1 MHKPRR
7 LLTLVG
13 ASFLALG
20 AVMAAVMGAGTAAAP
35 TESPS
40 GAPSE
45 PPTGQIVLLD
55 IKGAIGPAIQDYL
68 SRGLEKAAQRNAAAV
83 VLRIDTPGGLSTSM
97 RGIIQ
102 DILSSPVAVI
112 GYVAP
117 SGARAASAGTYILYA
132 SHVSAMAPGTNLGAA
147 TPVRIGGL
155 PGTKP
160 DKPEKKKSE
169 KKKPA
174 KKTAK
179 DEKSGD
185 NKGDKKG
192 GDKDGDKDKDKDN
205 DKDKDAPAH
214 PTMTDKALNDAVA
227 YIRSLAQMRGRN
239 VEWAE
244 KAVREAASLPAAE
257 AVKMNVVDLMA
268 DNIADL
274 LTKTDGREVTA
285 ASRKFKLATANKT
298 VVAIAPDWRTELLAV
313 LTNPTV
319 AYMLMLIGFY
329 GIIFEFYNPGII
341 FSGVIGAICLVLA
354 LFAFQVLPI
363 NYAGLG
369 LIILGIAFMTAEA
382 FMPAFG
388 VLGIGGVVAFVIGS
402 VILIDTD
409 APGFGISWV
418 VIGGVAISSAAF
430 FFLVS
435 GMAVKA
441 WGRPVVSGREKMIG
455 STGRVVEWSGT
466 QGSVRLDGEL
476 WRASAAVALS
486 PDQEVR
492 VSALQGLTLM
502 VAPADNN
509 GGTHNGSTD

>member
-1 MHKPRR
+1 MHKARR
-7 LLTLVG
+7 LRTLVW
-13 ASFLALG
+13 ASIFGLG
-20 AVMAAVMGAGTAAAP
+20 AVIAALSGVGTAAAP
-35 TESPS
+35 TGSPS
-40 GAPSE
+40 SE
-45 PPTGQIVLLD
+45 PLGPPTGQIVLLD
-55 IKGAIGPAIQDYL
+55 IKGPIGPAIQDYL
-68 SRGLEKAAQRNAAAV
+68 RRGLEKAAKQNAAAV

-102 DILSSPVAVI
+102 DILASPVAVI
-112 GYVAP
+112 SYVAP

-132 SHVSAMAPGTNLGAA
+132 SHISAMAPGTNLGAA

-160 DKPEKKKSE
+160 DKPKT
-169 KKKPA
+169 KKPA

-185 NKGDKKG
+185 DKGDK
-192 GDKDGDKDKDKDN
+192 KDGDKDEDE
-205 DKDKDAPAH
+205 DKDKDAAAP
-214 PTMTDKALNDAVA
+214 PSMSDKAVNDAVA

-244 KAVREAASLPAAE
+244 KAVRQAASLPAAE

-268 DNIADL
+268 DNISDL
-274 LTKTDGREVTA
+274 LAKTDGREVTA
-285 ASRKFKLATANKT
+285 ASRKVKLATANKT

-369 LIILGIAFMTAEA
+369 LIILGVAFMTAEA

-388 VLGIGGVVAFVIGS
+388 ALGIGGVVAFVIGS

-409 APGFGISWV
+409 DPGFGISWV
-418 VIGGVAISSAAF
+418 VIGAFAVSSAAF

-441 WGRPVVSGREKMIG
+441 WGRPVVSGQEKIIG
-455 STGRVVEWSGT
+455 SLGRVVEWSGT
-466 QGSVRLDGEL
+466 EGSVRLDGEL

-492 VSALQGLTLM
+492 ISALRGLTLM

-509 GGTHNGSTD
+509 GGTHNGSPD

>member
-1 MHKPRR
+1 MHKNMRKIGYLR
-7 LLTLVG
+7 TLMW
-13 ASFLALG
+13 ASIFGLG
-20 AVMAAVMGAGTAAAP
+20 AVIAALSGVGTAAAP
-35 TESPS
+35 TGLPT
-40 GAPSE
+40 G

-55 IKGAIGPAIQDYL
+55 IKGPIGPAIQDYI
-68 SRGLEKAAQRNAAAV
+68 SRGLEKAAKLNAAAV

-112 GYVAP
+112 SYVAP

-147 TPVRIGGL
+147 TPVQIGGL

-160 DKPEKKKSE
+160 NKPKQ
-169 KKKPA
+169 KKPA
-174 KKTAK
+174 SSTAK

-185 NKGDKKG
+185 DKGDKKS
-192 GDKDGDKDKDKDN
+192 GDKGKDKDKAEAKA
-205 DKDKDAPAH
+205 KDTPAK
-214 PTMTDKALNDAVA
+214 PTLSDKALNDAIA

-239 VEWAE
+239 EKWAE

-274 LTKTDGREVTA
+274 LAKTDGREVTA
-285 ASRKFKLATANKT
+285 ASRKLKLATANKT
-298 VVAIAPDWRTELLAV
+298 VVAIPPDWRTELLAV
-313 LTNPTV
+313 LTNPTI

-341 FSGVIGAICLVLA
+341 FSGVIGAICLLLA

-369 LIILGIAFMTAEA
+369 LIVLGIAFMTAEA
-382 FMPAFG
+382 FLPAFG
-388 VLGIGGVVAFVIGS
+388 ALGIGGVVAFVIGS

-409 APGFGISWV
+409 AVGFGISWV
-418 VIGGVAISSAAF
+418 VIAGVAISSAAF

-435 GMAVKA
+435 TMAAKA

-455 STGRVVEWSGT
+455 SPARVVEWSGT
-466 QGSVRLDGEL
+466 KGSVRLDGEL
-476 WRASAAVALS
+476 WRAISAVALS

-509 GGTHNGSTD
+509 GGTQNGSPD

>member
-1 MHKPRR
+1 MGKNMLKAGHLR
-7 LLTLVG
+7 TLMW
-13 ASFLALG
+13 ASIFGLG
-20 AVMAAVMGAGTAAAP
+20 AIMAALSGVGTVAAP
-35 TESPS
+35 TGPPS
-40 GAPSE
+40 SA
-45 PPTGQIVLLD
+45 PTGQIVLLD
-55 IKGAIGPAIQDYL
+55 IKGPIGPAIQDYL
-68 SRGLEKAAQRNAAAV
+68 RRGLEKAAKRNAAAV

-147 TPVRIGGL
+147 TPVQIGGL

-160 DKPEKKKSE
+160 NKPDND
-169 KKKPA
+169 KPA

-179 DEKSGD
+179 KT
-185 NKGDKKG
+185 GDKKS
-192 GDKDGDKDKDKDN
+192 GDKDKDKD
-205 DKDKDAPAH
+205 KDAPAK
-214 PTMTDKALNDAVA
+214 PTMSDKALNDAVA

-239 VEWAE
+239 VAWAE

-257 AVKMNVVDLMA
+257 AVEMNVVDLMA
-268 DNIADL
+268 DNIEDL
-274 LTKTDGREVTA
+274 LAKTDGREVTV
-285 ASRKFKLATANKT
+285 ASRKHKLATANKT
-298 VVAIAPDWRTELLAV
+298 VVAIAPDWRTKFLAV

-369 LIILGIAFMTAEA
+369 LIILGVAFMTAEA

-388 VLGIGGVVAFVIGS
+388 ALGIGGVVAFIIGS

-418 VIGGVAISSAAF
+418 VIGAFAISSAAF

-435 GMAVKA
+435 AMAVKA

-455 STGRVVEWSGT
+455 SAARVVEWSGT
-466 QGSVRLDGEL
+466 KGSVRLDGEL
-476 WRASAAVALS
+476 WRATSAGMLN

-502 VAPADNN
+502 VAPIDNN
-509 GGTHNGSTD
+509 GGPQNGSPE

>member
-1 MHKPRR
+1 MHKHIHKHMHKARHLR
-7 LLTLVG
+7 ILMW
-13 ASFLALG
+13 ASIFGLG
-20 AVMAAVMGAGTAAAP
+20 AVIAALSAVGTVAAP
-35 TESPS
+35 TGSPS
-40 GAPSE
+40 EKPTG

-55 IKGAIGPAIQDYL
+55 IKGPIGPAIQDYIG
-68 SRGLEKAAQRNAAAV
+68 RGLEKAAKQNAAAV

-112 GYVAP
+112 SYVAP

-132 SHVSAMAPGTNLGAA
+132 SHVAAMAPGTNLGAA
-147 TPVRIGGL
+147 TPVQIGGL

-160 DKPEKKKSE
+160 GKPDKTKPSSTPDKK
-169 KKKPA
+169 
-174 KKTAK
+174 AK
-179 DEKSGD
+179 DEKS
-185 NKGDKKG
+185 GDKKG
-192 GDKDGDKDKDKDN
+192 GDKDMDK
-205 DKDKDAPAH
+205 DKDKDAPAK
-214 PTMTDKALNDAVA
+214 PTLSDKALNDAIA

-274 LTKTDGREVTA
+274 LAKTDGREVTA
-285 ASRKFKLATANKT
+285 ASRKLKLATANKT
-298 VVAIAPDWRTELLAV
+298 VVAIPPDWRTELLAV

-341 FSGVIGAICLVLA
+341 FSGVIGAICLLLA

-369 LIILGIAFMTAEA
+369 LIILGVAFMTAEA

-388 VLGIGGVVAFVIGS
+388 ALGIGGVVAFVIGS

-409 APGFGISWV
+409 AVGFGISWV

-430 FFLVS
+430 FFLIS
-435 GMAVKA
+435 TMAAKA
-441 WGRPVVSGREKMIG
+441 WGRPVVSGREQMIG
-455 STGRVVEWSGT
+455 SAARVVEWSGT
-466 QGSVRLDGEL
+466 KGSVRLDGEL
-476 WRASAAVALS
+476 WRASSAVALS

-502 VAPADNN
+502 VAPIDNN
-509 GGTHNGSTD
+509 GGTHNGSPD